1 LYLLPKIP
9 VHSFNAASAFHYF
22 HTRSKKKKTGIIK
35 ARGNSLAQALQA
47 LAAMGLAHASVLVLA
62 LAAF

>member
-1 LYLLPKIP
+1 MTPL
-9 VHSFNAASAFHYF
+9 SAFHYF
-22 HTRSKKKKTGIIK
+22 HTRSKKKKTGHHQSK
-35 ARGNSLAQALQA
+35 GQLARSLQQALQA

>member
-1 LYLLPKIP
+1 MTPL
-9 VHSFNAASAFHYF
+9 SAFHYF
-22 HTRSKKKKTGIIK
+22 HTRSKKKKTGHNQSK
-35 ARGNSLAQALQA
+35 GQLARSLLVQQALQA